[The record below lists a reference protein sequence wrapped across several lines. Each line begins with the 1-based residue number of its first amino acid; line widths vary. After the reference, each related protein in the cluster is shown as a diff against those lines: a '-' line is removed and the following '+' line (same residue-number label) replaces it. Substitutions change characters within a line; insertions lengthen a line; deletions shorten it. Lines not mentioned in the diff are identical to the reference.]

1 MKRSIVETKK
11 APPPVGPYSQA
22 IQAGNMVFVS
32 GQIALHPETNEIPE
46 DFTTQCHQVLRNLQA
61 ILEASGSSLEHTVK
75 VMIYMTDIDRF
86 NELNEIYEGYLGSA
100 KPARACVEVSK
111 LPKGVLVE
119 MDAVALIGEWF

>member
-1 MKRSIVETKK
+1 
-11 APPPVGPYSQA
+11 
-22 IQAGNMVFVS
+22 MVFVS

-46 DFTTQCHQVLRNLQA
+46 DFTAQCHQVLKNLQA

-86 NELNEIYEGYLGSA
+86 NELNEIYAGYLGSA

-111 LPKGVLVE
+111 LPKGVMVE
-119 MDAVALIGEWF
+119 MDADALIEE

>member
-100 KPARACVEVSK
+100 KPARACVEVSR

-119 MDAVALIGEWF
+119 MDAVALIGE

>member
-119 MDAVALIGEWF
+119 MDAVALIEE

>member
-46 DFTTQCHQVLRNLQA
+46 DFTAQCHQVLKNLQA

-86 NELNEIYEGYLGSA
+86 NELNGIYAGYLGSA
-100 KPARACVEVSK
+100 KPARACVEVSR

-119 MDAVALIGEWF
+119 MDAVALIGE

>member
-46 DFTTQCHQVLRNLQA
+46 DFTAQCHQVLKNLQA

-86 NELNEIYEGYLGSA
+86 NELNEIYAGYLGSA
-100 KPARACVEVSK
+100 KPCLLYTSPSPR
-111 LPKGVLVE
+111 
-119 MDAVALIGEWF
+119 D

>member
-46 DFTTQCHQVLRNLQA
+46 DFTTQCHQVLKNLQA

-75 VMIYMTDIDRF
+75 VVIYMTDIDRF
-86 NELNEIYEGYLGSA
+86 NELNEIYAGHLGSA
-100 KPARACVEVSK
+100 KPARACVEVSR

-119 MDAVALIGEWF
+119 MDAVALIEE

>member
-46 DFTTQCHQVLRNLQA
+46 DFTTQCHQVLKNLQA

-111 LPKGVLVE
+111 LPKGVFVE
-119 MDAVALIGEWF
+119 MDAVALIGE

>member
-75 VMIYMTDIDRF
+75 VMIFMTDINRF

-111 LPKGVLVE
+111 LPKGVMVE
-119 MDAVALIGEWF
+119 MDAVALIGE

>member
-32 GQIALHPETNEIPE
+32 GQIALHPETNKIPE
-46 DFTTQCHQVLRNLQA
+46 DFTTQCHQVLKNLQA

-86 NELNEIYEGYLGSA
+86 NELNEIYARYLGSA

-119 MDAVALIGEWF
+119 MDAVALIGE

>member
-75 VMIYMTDIDRF
+75 IMIYMTDIDRF

-100 KPARACVEVSK
+100 KPARACVEVSR

-119 MDAVALIGEWF
+119 MDAVALIGE

>member
-32 GQIALHPETNEIPE
+32 GQIALLPETNEIPE
-46 DFTTQCHQVLRNLQA
+46 DFIAQCHQVLKNLQA

-86 NELNEIYEGYLGSA
+86 NELNEIYARYLGSA

-119 MDAVALIGEWF
+119 MDAVALIGE

>member
-1 MKRSIVETKK
+1 MIRSIVETKK

-22 IQAGNMVFVS
+22 IQVGNMVFVS

-46 DFTTQCHQVLRNLQA
+46 DFTDQCHQVLKNLQA

-86 NELNEIYEGYLGSA
+86 NELNEIYAGYLGSS
-100 KPARACVEVSK
+100 KPARACVEVSR

-119 MDAVALIGEWF
+119 MDAVALIEE

>member
-32 GQIALHPETNEIPE
+32 GQIALHPETNKIPE
-46 DFTTQCHQVLRNLQA
+46 DFTAQCHQVLKNLQA

-86 NELNEIYEGYLGSA
+86 NELNEIYARYLGSA
-100 KPARACVEVSK
+100 KPARACVEVSR

-119 MDAVALIGEWF
+119 MDAVALIEE

>member
-46 DFTTQCHQVLRNLQA
+46 DFTIQCHQVLKNLQA

-100 KPARACVEVSK
+100 KPARACVEVSR

-119 MDAVALIGEWF
+119 MEAVALIEE

>member
-61 ILEASGSSLEHTVK
+61 ILEASGSSLENTVK
-75 VMIYMTDIDRF
+75 VMIYMTNIDRF
-86 NELNEIYEGYLGSA
+86 NELNEIYEDYLGSA
-100 KPARACVEVSK
+100 KPARACVEVSR

-119 MDAVALIGEWF
+119 MDAVALIGE

>member
-46 DFTTQCHQVLRNLQA
+46 DFT
-61 ILEASGSSLEHTVK
+61 
-75 VMIYMTDIDRF
+75 
-86 NELNEIYEGYLGSA
+86 LGSA
-100 KPARACVEVSK
+100 KPARACVEVSR

-119 MDAVALIGEWF
+119 MDAVALIGE

>member
-1 MKRSIVETKK
+1 MKRSLVETKK

-32 GQIALHPETNEIPE
+32 GQIALHPETNEIPDE
-46 DFTTQCHQVLRNLQA
+46 FTTQCHQVLKNLQA

-100 KPARACVEVSK
+100 KPARACVEVSR

-119 MDAVALIGEWF
+119 MDAVALIEE

>member
-75 VMIYMTDIDRF
+75 VMIFMTDINRF

-119 MDAVALIGEWF
+119 MDAVALIGE

>member
-46 DFTTQCHQVLRNLQA
+46 DFTTQCHQVLKNLQA

-86 NELNEIYEGYLGSA
+86 NELNEIYAGYLGSA
-100 KPARACVEVSK
+100 KPARACVEAVSYTHLT
-111 LPKGVLVE
+111 LPTK
-119 MDAVALIGEWF
+119 A

>member
-11 APPPVGPYSQA
+11 APPQVGPYSQA

-46 DFTTQCHQVLRNLQA
+46 DFTAQCHQVLKNLQA

-75 VMIYMTDIDRF
+75 VMIYTTDIDRF
-86 NELNEIYEGYLGSA
+86 NELNEIYAGYLGSA
-100 KPARACVEVSK
+100 KPARACVEVSR

-119 MDAVALIGEWF
+119 MDAVALIEE

>member
-46 DFTTQCHQVLRNLQA
+46 DFTTQCHQVLKNLQA

-86 NELNEIYEGYLGSA
+86 NELNEIYADYLGSA
-100 KPARACVEVSK
+100 KPARACVEVSR

-119 MDAVALIGEWF
+119 MDAVALIGE

>member
-32 GQIALHPETNEIPE
+32 GQIPLHPETNEIPE
-46 DFTTQCHQVLRNLQA
+46 NFTTQCHQVLRNLQA
-61 ILEASGSSLEHTVK
+61 ILEASGSSLEHTLK
-75 VMIYMTDIDRF
+75 VMIYMTDINRF
-86 NELNEIYEGYLGSA
+86 NELNEIYAGYLGPA
-100 KPARACVEVSK
+100 KPARACVEVSR

-119 MDAVALIGEWF
+119 MDAVALIEE

>member
-46 DFTTQCHQVLRNLQA
+46 DFTTQCHQVLKNLQA
-61 ILEASGSSLEHTVK
+61 ILEFNSFLEVFH
-75 VMIYMTDIDRF
+75 IDF
-86 NELNEIYEGYLGSA
+86 TSQH
-100 KPARACVEVSK
+100 KEVS
-111 LPKGVLVE
+111 
-119 MDAVALIGEWF
+119 AFSNQC

>member
-46 DFTTQCHQVLRNLQA
+46 DFNAQCHQVLKN
-61 ILEASGSSLEHTVK
+61 SCYNHKHTVELPKK
-75 VMIYMTDIDRF
+75 VM
-86 NELNEIYEGYLGSA
+86 L
-100 KPARACVEVSK
+100 
-111 LPKGVLVE
+111 
-119 MDAVALIGEWF
+119 

>member
-61 ILEASGSSLEHTVK
+61 ILEASGSSLKHTVK
-75 VMIYMTDIDRF
+75 VMIYMTDINRF
-86 NELNEIYEGYLGSA
+86 NELNEIYAGYLASA
-100 KPARACVEVSK
+100 KPARACVEVNR

-119 MDAVALIGEWF
+119 MDAVALIEE

>member
-22 IQAGNMVFVS
+22 IQAENMVFVS

-46 DFTTQCHQVLRNLQA
+46 DFTTQCHQVLKNLQA

-100 KPARACVEVSK
+100 KPARACVEVSR

-119 MDAVALIGEWF
+119 MDAFALIEE

>member
-46 DFTTQCHQVLRNLQA
+46 DFTTQCHQVLKNLQA

-75 VMIYMTDIDRF
+75 VMIFMTDIDRF

-119 MDAVALIGEWF
+119 MDAVALIGE

>member
-1 MKRSIVETKK
+1 MKRSIVKTKK

-46 DFTTQCHQVLRNLQA
+46 DFTTQCHQVLKNLQA

-100 KPARACVEVSK
+100 KPARACVEVSR

-119 MDAVALIGEWF
+119 MDAVALIEE

>member
-46 DFTTQCHQVLRNLQA
+46 DFTTQCHQVLKNLQA

-86 NELNEIYEGYLGSA
+86 NELNEIYAGYLGSS

-119 MDAVALIGEWF
+119 MDAVALIGE

>member
-46 DFTTQCHQVLRNLQA
+46 DFTTQCHQVLKNLQA

-100 KPARACVEVSK
+100 KPARACVEVSR

-119 MDAVALIGEWF
+119 MDAIALIGE

>member
-46 DFTTQCHQVLRNLQA
+46 DFTTQCHQVLKNLQA

-100 KPARACVEVSK
+100 KPARACVEVSR

-119 MDAVALIGEWF
+119 MDAVALIEE

>member
-46 DFTTQCHQVLRNLQA
+46 DFTTQCHQVLKNLQA

-100 KPARACVEVSK
+100 KPARACVEVSR

-119 MDAVALIGEWF
+119 MDAVALIGE

>member
-46 DFTTQCHQVLRNLQA
+46 DFTTQCHQVLKNLQA

-86 NELNEIYEGYLGSA
+86 NELNEIYTGYLGSA
-100 KPARACVEVSK
+100 KPARACVEVSR

-119 MDAVALIGEWF
+119 MDAVALIEE

>member
-46 DFTTQCHQVLRNLQA
+46 DFTTQCHQVLKNLQA

-86 NELNEIYEGYLGSA
+86 NELNKIYASYLGSA
-100 KPARACVEVSK
+100 KPARACVEVSR

-119 MDAVALIGEWF
+119 MDAVALIGE

>member
-1 MKRSIVETKK
+1 MKRSIVEIKK

-46 DFTTQCHQVLRNLQA
+46 DFTAQCHQVLKNLQA
-61 ILEASGSSLEHTVK
+61 ILDASGSSLEHTVK

-86 NELNEIYEGYLGSA
+86 NELNEIYAGYLGSA
-100 KPARACVEVSK
+100 KPARACVEVSR

-119 MDAVALIGEWF
+119 MDAVALIEE